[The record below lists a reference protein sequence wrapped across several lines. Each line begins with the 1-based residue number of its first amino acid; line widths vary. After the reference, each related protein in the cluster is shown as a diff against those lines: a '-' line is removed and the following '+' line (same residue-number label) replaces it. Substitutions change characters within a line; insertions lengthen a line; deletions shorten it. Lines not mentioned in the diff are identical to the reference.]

1 MIAELIETKKIMSNF
16 DKMIINSPFKMEYI
30 SEKSNI
36 ALPTLYRKIRDNKFT
51 IDEVLTILEIIEP
64 EQFQYEMLMKKIA
77 IAEEQ
82 MKNGQF
88 IEEKD
93 FVFDVQTILANRK

>member
-1 MIAELIETKKIMSNF
+1 MIAEIMETKRIVANF
-16 DKMIINSPFKMEYI
+16 DKIISKSPFKTEYI

-64 EQFQYEMLMKKIA
+64 EQFQYEIVMQNIT
-77 IAEEQ
+77 IAENQ
-82 MKNGQF
+82 IKNGQF

-93 FVFDVQTILANRK
+93 FVFDVDAILARRK

>member
-1 MIAELIETKKIMSNF
+1 
-16 DKMIINSPFKMEYI
+16 
-30 SEKSNI
+30 
-36 ALPTLYRKIRDNKFT
+36 LPTLYRKIRDNKFT
-51 IDEVLTILEIIEP
+51 IDEALTILEIIEP

>member
-1 MIAELIETKKIMSNF
+1 MITELIETKKIMSNF
-16 DKMIINSPFKMEYI
+16 DKMIVNSPYKTEYI
-30 SEKSNI
+30 SEKSHI
-36 ALPTLYRKIRDNKFT
+36 ALSTLYRKIRDNKFT

-93 FVFDVQTILANRK
+93 FVFDVETILANRK